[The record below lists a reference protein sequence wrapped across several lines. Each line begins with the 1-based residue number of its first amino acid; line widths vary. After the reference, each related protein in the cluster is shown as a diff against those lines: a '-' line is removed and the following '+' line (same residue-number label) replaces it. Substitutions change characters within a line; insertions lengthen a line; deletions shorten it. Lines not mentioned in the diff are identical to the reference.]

1 MKKIFYKHYVF
12 LAEINNFIKEN
23 LVKFNNIN
31 IIIDIDEKD
40 KKRLEKQLS
49 IIKFAKKNNIPF
61 LFKNDF
67 RKCIKFNASGIFI
80 EANYK
85 KITKPILL
93 KKNFHIIG
101 GAHNQLEYTQKLRQ
115 KCHLLMLSPLF
126 FNEKYSKNKILNI
139 SKFNQKALNW
149 KIKLCAL
156 GGINSKT
163 LKKIKLTKCIA
174 IGFKKFIFDTQIKKP
189 AYAKSVGRFNK
200 FKF

>member
-12 LAEINNFIKEN
+12 LGKINNLIKEN

-31 IIIDIDEKD
+31 IIIDID
-40 KKRLEKQLS
+40 KKNKKGLENELS

-67 RKCIKFNASGIFI
+67 QKCIKFNAFGIFI
-80 EANYK
+80 EGNYK
-85 KITKPILL
+85 KITKPMLL

-101 GAHNQLEYTQKLRQ
+101 GAHNQLEYAQKLRQ

-156 GGINSKT
+156 GGINSRT
-163 LKKIKLTKCIA
+163 LKKIKLTKCMA

-189 AYAKSVGRFNK
+189 AYA
-200 FKF
+200 FKHRQVY

>member
-1 MKKIFYKHYVF
+1 MMKKIFYKHYVF
-12 LAEINNFIKEN
+12 LGKINNLIKEN

-31 IIIDIDEKD
+31 IIIDIDKKD
-40 KKRLEKQLS
+40 KKGLENELS

-67 RKCIKFNASGIFI
+67 QKCIKFNAFGIFI
-80 EANYK
+80 EGNYK
-85 KITKPILL
+85 KITKPMLL

-101 GAHNQLEYTQKLRQ
+101 GAHNQLEYAQKLRQ

-156 GGINSKT
+156 GGINSRT
-163 LKKIKLTKCIA
+163 LKKIKLTKCMA
-174 IGFKKFIFDTQIKKP
+174 I
-189 AYAKSVGRFNK
+189 
-200 FKF
+200 

>member
-12 LAEINNFIKEN
+12 LGKINDLIKEN

-31 IIIDIDEKD
+31 IIIDIDKKD
-40 KKRLEKQLS
+40 KRGLENELS

-67 RKCIKFNASGIFI
+67 QKCIKFNAFGIFI
-80 EANYK
+80 EGNYK
-85 KITKPILL
+85 KITKPMLL
-93 KKNFHIIG
+93 KKNFHIVG
-101 GAHNQLEYTQKLRQ
+101 GAHDQLEYAQKLRQ

-139 SKFNQKALNW
+139 SKFNQKTLNW

-156 GGINSKT
+156 GGINLKT
-163 LKKIKLTKCIA
+163 LKKIKLTKCMA

-189 AYAKSVGRFNK
+189 AYA
-200 FKF
+200 FKHRQVY

>member
-85 KITKPILL
+85 KITKPMLL

-189 AYAKSVGRFNK
+189 AYAFSVGRFNK
-200 FKF
+200 FK

>member
-1 MKKIFYKHYVF
+1 MMKKIFYKHYVF
-12 LAEINNFIKEN
+12 LGKINDLIKEN

-31 IIIDIDEKD
+31 IIIDIDKKD
-40 KKRLEKQLS
+40 KRGLENELS

-67 RKCIKFNASGIFI
+67 QKCVKFNAFGIFI
-80 EANYK
+80 EGNYK
-85 KITKPILL
+85 KITKPMLL
-93 KKNFHIIG
+93 KKNFHIVG
-101 GAHNQLEYTQKLRQ
+101 GAHDQLEYAQKLRQ

-139 SKFNQKALNW
+139 SKFNQKTLNW

-156 GGINSKT
+156 GGINSRT
-163 LKKIKLTKCIA
+163 LKKIKLTKCMA

-189 AYAKSVGRFNK
+189 AYA
-200 FKF
+200 FKHRQVY